1 MMPDWIITP
10 CIEADL
16 PAVVD
21 LVNSAYRGGE
31 GAQAGWT
38 SEADYIDGQRTSLED
53 LTRELAG
60 QPKPTLLLLRETP
73 GGEMLACAMVEPH
86 IEAGYGYI
94 GMVTVK
100 PGLQAGGIGR
110 AMLEAA
116 EDHVRKLGA
125 IRARMTVVSI
135 RDSLIGWY
143 ERRGYRL
150 TGERKPF
157 PYDDARF
164 GVPRRPDL
172 EFAVLEKTLA

>member
-1 MMPDWIITP
+1 MSNWTITP
-10 CIEADL
+10 CIKVDL

-21 LVNSAYRGGE
+21 LVNAAYRGADG
-31 GAQAGWT
+31 GQAGWT
-38 SEADYIDGQRTSLED
+38 SEASYIDGQRTSLED
-53 LTRELAG
+53 LARELAG
-60 QPKPTLLLLRETP
+60 EPKPTLLILREIL
-73 GGEMLACAMVEPH
+73 GGDILACAMVEPH
-86 IEAGYGYI
+86 VEAGYGYI

-116 EDHVRKLGA
+116 EDHVRGLGVT
-125 IRARMTVVSI
+125 RVQMTVVSI
-135 RDSLIGWY
+135 RDSLIAWY

-150 TGERKPF
+150 TSERKPF

-172 EFAVLEKTLA
+172 EFAVLEKRIA